1 MCNHAAKLVILAA
14 WWRLQDDGPSDL
26 LIQIET
32 SNSVRQDMAT
42 RGEIGDQNVGTGVF
56 QYGEC
61 DCMRRKVENE
71 ADCGDICVCAHQF
84 ILSKIDPV
92 ARHTGT
98 LHGEPSAAAA
108 AL

>member
-1 MCNHAAKLVILAA
+1 
-14 WWRLQDDGPSDL
+14 
-26 LIQIET
+26 
-32 SNSVRQDMAT
+32 MAT

-84 ILSKIDPV
+84 ILSKNDPLWHWQLED
-92 ARHTGT
+92 REIRNTRMSKKED
-98 LHGEPSAAAA
+98 EPKQQ
-108 AL
+108 ALDAGDLKLLTTYGAFRCPPS

>member
-1 MCNHAAKLVILAA
+1 
-14 WWRLQDDGPSDL
+14 
-26 LIQIET
+26 
-32 SNSVRQDMAT
+32 MAT

-84 ILSKIDPV
+84 ILSKNDPLPLPGSAKRGV
-92 ARHTGT
+92 VVLGT
-98 LHGEPSAAAA
+98 VVFQIKESLNRIKI
-108 AL
+108 

>member
-1 MCNHAAKLVILAA
+1 
-14 WWRLQDDGPSDL
+14 
-26 LIQIET
+26 
-32 SNSVRQDMAT
+32 MAT

-84 ILSKIDPV
+84 ILSKNDPV
-92 ARHTGT
+92 ALKSTVLDR
-98 LHGEPSAAAA
+98 
-108 AL
+108 